1 MLRIKPLIRLMTQE
15 ELRYYK
21 QDSASFILVYDYKS
35 YVLNCSSQD
44 YIDAYVEG
52 VALYVLTINSR
63 RKYIALEAYQIG
75 HAEAI
80 NSVFLW
86 KEQEL
91 SEVLGEK
98 YMALSNADK
107 VQKLIPYLM

>member
-15 ELRYYK
+15 ELRYHRR
-21 QDSASFILVYDYKS
+21 DNTGFVLVYDYKS
-35 YVLNCSSQD
+35 YILNCSSND

-75 HAEAI
+75 HAEAV
-80 NSVFLW
+80 NAYGKSRSLVRFLERSIW
-86 KEQEL
+86 L
-91 SEVLGEK
+91 C
-98 YMALSNADK
+98 
-107 VQKLIPYLM
+107 LMLLRFKNLYHI